1 MSNTDAKP
9 KQRDRL
15 LSPIGYAQALLDN
28 VRLIIAGSIV
38 AGVVG
43 IVAVMMMPVQFS
55 SSATLL
61 VAPPPFKNAPAVNA
75 LMPASLSVI
84 DYRILFTSDG
94 ILMRAAEQVGQV
106 GDWKAEEL
114 EELKKISVLRK
125 AMRLQIEVAQKTVS
139 TTDYS
144 PMLVLTATSDSPEH
158 ARDLVLSWAKVC
170 EEVSQQ
176 AYEKGKT
183 GLLKIAQ
190 EQFDSTR
197 GELEEVG
204 GQIRDAEIEWND
216 ELSRA
221 QLLQVHTR
229 YLDYMQKMTD
239 KGIEIETTKQEI
251 GALET
256 ALETEPERITLFK
269 SPPMTAV
276 FMEEKKKS
284 GAELEGYTAEEL
296 NLVYT
301 VLKEKLVVKR
311 SELASMEEFVRQ
323 MQSQVEDLK
332 LELQTLREEIA
343 RKAFDRKIL
352 NMLETP
358 HLRSYD
364 TLSGLLEQAKIVESD
379 RLMLSDIKIL
389 SEPVLPDRK
398 SWPPRSLFVLLAGF
412 SGFCISVAAVL
423 LRQALSTEEFAA
435 LKPAR

>member
-9 KQRDRL
+9 KQRDEL

-28 VRLIIAGSIV
+28 VKLIVAGSIV

-43 IVAVMMMPVQFS
+43 VVAVMLMPVQFS

-61 VAPPPFKNAPAVNA
+61 VAPPPFKNAPEVNA

-94 ILMRAAEQVGQV
+94 ILMRAAERVGQL
-106 GDWKAEEL
+106 GEWEQEEL
-114 EELKKISVLRK
+114 EELNKISVLRK
-125 AMRLQIEVAQKTVS
+125 AMTLQIEVAQKTVS

-144 PMLVLTATSDSPEH
+144 PMLVLTATSSTPEH
-158 ARDLVLSWAKVC
+158 ARDLVLSWAQVC
-170 EEVSQQ
+170 EDVSQQ
-176 AYEKGKT
+176 AYEKGKS

-204 GQIRDAEIEWND
+204 SRIRDSEIEWND
-216 ELSRA
+216 ELARA

-239 KGIEIETTKQEI
+239 KGIEIATTRKEI
-251 GALET
+251 GELEKAL
-256 ALETEPERITLFK
+256 ATEPERVTLFK

-284 GAELEGYTAEEL
+284 GTALEGYSSEEL
-296 NLVYT
+296 NT
-301 VLKEKLVVKR
+301 VHTALREKLVVKR
-311 SELASMEEFVRQ
+311 GELASMEEFVGQ
-323 MQSQVEDLK
+323 MQSQIEDLK
-332 LELQTLREEIA
+332 LEQQTLREEIA

-389 SEPVLPDRK
+389 SDPVLPDRK
-398 SWPPRSLFVLLAGF
+398 SWPPRTLFVLLAAF
-412 SGFCISVAAVL
+412 SGFCVSVAVVL
-423 LRQALSTEEFAA
+423 LRQALGSEEFAA
-435 LKPAR
+435 LKPSR